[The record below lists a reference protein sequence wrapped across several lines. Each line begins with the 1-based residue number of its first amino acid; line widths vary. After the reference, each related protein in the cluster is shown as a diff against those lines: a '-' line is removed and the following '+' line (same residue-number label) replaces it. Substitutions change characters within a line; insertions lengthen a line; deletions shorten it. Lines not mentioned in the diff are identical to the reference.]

1 MGKYQFKAFH
11 GSQFLR
17 IGVVSLLLLIS
28 SGWMMAQTGI
38 TVVDS
43 KLSPIEGAN
52 ILVEGADQGG
62 VVTNAEGRA
71 ELEITEKTTVRVS
84 YVGFQTIEV
93 YVRPGRWQQVVMS
106 ESNQNLGDI
115 EVEGF
120 LEKKSILNQAGGIA
134 KIDKQE
140 FQRYGENS
148 LVQAINS
155 VPGIRFE
162 ERAGASYRV
171 SIRGSSIRSPFGVR
185 NVKVYWNDIP
195 FTEPGGNT
203 FINLL
208 DLANVSNVEIVKG
221 PAASIYGAGNGGVLK
236 LKSTDLSSLANAT
249 SLSLSTGSFGRLR
262 YTAAHNILKENSSLT
277 FKWASQQSDGYRDH
291 NEMDRKVFEFDGLFF
306 PDDRRTISTSFLFSD
321 LFYEIPG
328 GLNPDQRAE
337 NPRMSRPNSIERNAS
352 VANKLFLIKLGHEY
366 SFASGL
372 ENKTS
377 ISASF
382 NQFENPF
389 ILDYKKDNQQV
400 FALRT
405 EFTKELTIGSSKGD
419 LAFGTEYQSSF
430 FDGKNFG
437 NVNGRADT
445 IRFAD
450 ELRADLSTSFVNLAV
465 PLGETIT
472 ITGGLSYNTLTYDI
486 DRLIDK
492 INNNPQRFV
501 KKFDAVWSPRIAI
514 SKVINDKYSLHFSLS
529 NGFSPPTTTE
539 VRTNEGG
546 VNTALQGEK
555 GTNYELNFRGSPA
568 RTLSFDLALFRFQLD
583 DAITSFT
590 DFQGVQL
597 FRNAG
602 EVSQRGLELQLKNNW
617 IENAPGTLR
626 SLSSG
631 LSYTY
636 HDFEF
641 RNYVDGGDDFS
652 GNALPG
658 TAPHV
663 VNFRTDLT
671 LNNGLYANVTYHYS
685 DAIPLNDENTF
696 FSRPYNLVNL
706 RAGFNGK
713 FSDQT
718 NFEFYFGVDN
728 LFDVD
733 YSLGND
739 LNAFGRRYFQPAP
752 EINYYI
758 GLKLKFNH

>member
-1 MGKYQFKAFH
+1 MGKYRFEAFLV
-11 GSQFLR
+11 SVFLR
-17 IGVVSLLLLIS
+17 IVVFCSLLLAGTS
-28 SGWMMAQTGI
+28 AMSQTGI
-38 TVVDS
+38 TVLDS
-43 KLSPIEGAN
+43 RLNPVAGATVQ
-52 ILVEGADQGG
+52 LGLGATSGSVSDSS
-62 VVTNAEGRA
+62 GRVI
-71 ELEITEKTTVRVS
+71 LEIAQRTALFIS
-84 YVGFQTIEV
+84 HIGFQDKEIYLNTGE
-93 YVRPGRWQQVVMS
+93 WKQVILS
-106 ESNQNLGDI
+106 EKRQNLGDV

-120 LEKKSILNQAGGIA
+120 LEKTALNNQAGGISRVA
-134 KIDKQE
+134 PGE

-208 DLANVSNVEIVKG
+208 DLANVSNVEIIKG
-221 PAASIYGAGNGGVLK
+221 PAGSIYGAGNGGVLK
-236 LKSTDLSSLANAT
+236 LRSTDLSTLANAT
-249 SLSLSTGSFGRLR
+249 SLNLSVGSFGKLR
-262 YTAAHNILKENSSLT
+262 YTAGHNVLKEKSSLT

-291 NEMDRKVFEFDGLFF
+291 NEMNRKVFEFDGLFF
-306 PDDRRTISTSFLFSD
+306 PDDRRTISASFLYSD

-337 NPRMSRPNSIERNAS
+337 NPRMPRPNSIERNAS
-352 VANKLFLIKLGHEY
+352 VDNKLFLLKLGHEY

-372 ENKTS
+372 QNKTS

-389 ILDYKKDNQQV
+389 ILDFKKDNQQV

-405 EFTKELTIGSSKGD
+405 EFTTKVRIGESEGN
-419 LAFGTEYQSSF
+419 LAFGTEYQTSF

-450 ELRADLSTSFVNLAV
+450 ELRANLSTSFVNLAV
-465 PLGETIT
+465 PLGQTVT
-472 ITGGLSYNTLTYDI
+472 LTGGLSYNTLEYNI
-486 DRLIDK
+486 DRLIDHF
-492 INNNPQRFV
+492 NNNPRSFN
-501 KKFDAVWSPRIAI
+501 KKFDAVWSPRLTLSKAI
-514 SKVINDKYSLHFSLS
+514 DDKYSLHVSLS

-546 VNTALQGEK
+546 VNTAIQGEK
-555 GTNYELNFRGSPA
+555 GTNYEVNFRG
-568 RTLSFDLALFRFQLD
+568 RLEKILSFDMALFHFQLD
-583 DAITSFT
+583 DAITTFT
-590 DFQGVQL
+590 DAQGVQL

-602 EVSQRGLELQLKNNW
+602 EVSQQGLELQLKADW
-617 IENAPGTLR
+617 INSPKGALA

-641 RNYVDGGDDFS
+641 KDYIDDGDDFS

-663 VNFRTDLT
+663 LNLRTDLV
-671 LNNGLYANVTYHYS
+671 LKNGLYANATYHYS
-685 DAIPLNDENTF
+685 DAIPLNDDNTF
-696 FSRPYNLVNL
+696 FSRAYNLVNL
-706 RAGFNGK
+706 RLGLKGK

-718 NFEFYFGVDN
+718 NFELYFGVDN

-739 LNAFGRRYFQPAP
+739 LNAFGRRYFQPAS
-752 EINYYI
+752 EINYYM

>member
-1 MGKYQFKAFH
+1 MGKYQFETFL

-28 SGWMMAQTGI
+28 VGKMAAQTGV
-38 TVVDS
+38 TVLDN
-43 KLSPIEGAN
+43 KLRPVKGAN
-52 ILVEGADQGG
+52 VLVSGTSQGG
-62 VVTNAEGRA
+62 TVTDAEGRA
-71 ELEITEKTTVRVS
+71 ELTISERTLIIISHIGFKTRQA
-84 YVGFQTIEV
+84 FLN
-93 YVRPGRWQQVVMS
+93 PGEWRQVVTS
-106 ESNQNLGDI
+106 ESNENLGDV

-120 LEKKSILNQAGGIA
+120 LEKKSLSNQAGSISR
-134 KIDKQE
+134 IDPGE

-162 ERAGASYRV
+162 ERAGGSYRV

-185 NVKVYWNDIP
+185 NVKVYWNDVP

-208 DLANVSNVEIVKG
+208 DLANVSNVEIIRG
-221 PAASIYGAGNGGVLK
+221 PAGSIYGAGNGGVLK
-236 LKSTDLSSLANAT
+236 LKSTDLSALANAT
-249 SLSLSTGSFGRLR
+249 SINVSTGSFGRFR
-262 YTAAHNILKENSSLT
+262 YTAAHNVLKENSSLT

-291 NEMDRKVFEFDGLFF
+291 NEMERKVFEFDGQFF

-337 NPRMSRPNSIERNAS
+337 DPRMSRPNSIERNAS
-352 VANKLFLIKLGHEY
+352 VDNKLFLMKLGHEY
-366 SFASGL
+366 NFASGL

-405 EFTKELTIGSSKGD
+405 EFSKELNIGNSKGD

-450 ELRADLSTSFVNLAV
+450 ELRANLNTTFVNLTIPV
-465 PLGETIT
+465 GETVT

-492 INNNPQRFV
+492 INDNPQNFE
-501 KKFDAVWSPRIAI
+501 KEFDAVWSPRVAI
-514 SKVINDKYSLHFSLS
+514 SKIINDNYSLHFSLS

-546 VNTALQGEK
+546 LNTALQGEN
-555 GTNYELNFRGSPA
+555 GTNYELNFRGLLAKS
-568 RTLSFDLALFRFQLD
+568 LSFDLALFRFQLD

-597 FRNAG
+597 FRNSG

-617 IENAPGTLR
+617 IENTTGTIT

-631 LSYTY
+631 ISYTY

-641 RNYVDGGDDFS
+641 ENYVDSGDDFS

-663 VNFRTDLT
+663 VNLRTDLI
-671 LNNGLYANVTYHYS
+671 LRNGVYANVTYHYS

-713 FSDQT
+713 FSDKT

>member
-1 MGKYQFKAFH
+1 MGKYGFESFLN
-11 GSQFLR
+11 SVFLR
-17 IGVVSLLLLIS
+17 ILAFSALMLMGAWSAK
-28 SGWMMAQTGI
+28 AQTGL
-38 TVVDS
+38 TVLDNM
-43 KLSPIEGAN
+43 LRPIESAT
-52 ILVEGADQGG
+52 ILVSAEAGP
-62 VVTNAEGRA
+62 VTNGLGRV
-71 ELEITEKTTVRVS
+71 ELAITEKTRLVVS
-84 YVGFQTIEV
+84 HVGFKNKEV
-93 YVRPGRWQQVVMS
+93 YLSPGEWKQVLLTEMS
-106 ESNQNLGDI
+106 QNLGDV

-120 LEKKSILNQAGGIA
+120 LEKTSLNDQAGSVS
-134 KIDKQE
+134 KIGLGE
-140 FQRYGENS
+140 IQRYGENS

-162 ERAGASYRV
+162 ERAGASYRI

-208 DLANVSNVEIVKG
+208 DMANVSAVEIIKG
-221 PAASIYGAGNGGVLK
+221 PAASLYGAGNGGVLK
-236 LKSTDLSSLANAT
+236 LKSTDLSALANAT
-249 SLSLSTGSFGRLR
+249 SLNISAGSFGKFR
-262 YTAAHNILKENSSLT
+262 YTAAHNVLKEKSSLT
-277 FKWASQQSDGYRDH
+277 FKWASQQSGGYRDH
-291 NEMDRKVFEFDGLFF
+291 NEMDRKVLEFDGLFF
-306 PDDRRTISTSFLFSD
+306 PDEKRTISTSFLYSD

-352 VANKLFLIKLGHEY
+352 VDNKLFLTKVGHEY
-366 SFASGL
+366 SFTSGL

-405 EFTKELTIGSSKGD
+405 EFTKDIKMGKSEGR
-419 LAFGTEYQSSF
+419 LAFGTEYQTSF

-450 ELRADLSTSFVNLAV
+450 ELRASLSTSFVNMTV
-465 PLGETIT
+465 PLGKTT
-472 ITGGLSYNTLTYDI
+472 TLTGGLSYNTLKYDI
-486 DRLIDK
+486 DRLIDR
-492 INNNPQRFV
+492 INNNPQAFE
-501 KKFDAVWSPRIAI
+501 KKFDGVWSPRLAI
-514 SKVINDKYSLHFSLS
+514 SKRINDNYSLHFSLS
-529 NGFSPPTTTE
+529 QGFSPPTSTE
-539 VRTNEGG
+539 VRTNEGS
-546 VNTALQGEK
+546 VNTAIQGEK
-555 GTNYELNFRGSPA
+555 GTNYEVNFRGNLSKMI
-568 RTLSFDLALFRFQLD
+568 SFDLAVFRFNLD
-583 DAITSFT
+583 DAITTFT
-590 DFQGVQL
+590 DSQGVQL

-602 EVSQRGLELQLKNNW
+602 EVSQAGLELQLKSNW
-617 IENAPGTLR
+617 IDSQTGTL
-626 SLSSG
+626 SLLSSA

-636 HDFEF
+636 HDFKF
-641 RNYVDGGDDFS
+641 DNYVDGGDDFS

-663 VNFRTDLT
+663 LNLRTDLV
-671 LNNGLYANVTYHYS
+671 LNNGLYANLTYHYS

-696 FSRPYNLVNL
+696 SSRAYNLVNL
-706 RAGFNGK
+706 RLGFEGK
-713 FSDQT
+713 FSNGT
-718 NFEFYFGVDN
+718 NFELYFGVDN

-739 LNAFGRRYFQPAP
+739 LNAFGRRYFQHAP
-752 EINYYI
+752 EINYYV

>member
-1 MGKYQFKAFH
+1 MAQAEITVLDKNLKPVKEATVSIDASGQA
-11 GSQFLR
+11 GSITDSLGR
-17 IGVVSLLLLIS
+17 ARLDISNKSLIVVSH
-28 SGWMMAQTGI
+28 TGFQRQELY
-38 TVVDS
+38 
-43 KLSPIEGAN
+43 LSPGES
-52 ILVEGADQGG
+52 
-62 VVTNAEGRA
+62 R
-71 ELEITEKTTVRVS
+71 
-84 YVGFQTIEV
+84 
-93 YVRPGRWQQVVMS
+93 QVIMS
-106 ESNQNLGDI
+106 ELSRDLGDV

-120 LEKKSILNQAGGIA
+120 LKKTNLRRQAGSISSISPG
-134 KIDKQE
+134 E
-140 FQRYGENS
+140 FQRYNENS

-155 VPGIRFE
+155 GPGIRFE
-162 ERAGASYRV
+162 ERAGSSYRI

-208 DLANVSNVEIVKG
+208 DLANISAVEIIKG
-221 PAASIYGAGNGGVLK
+221 PAGSIYGAGNGGVLK

-249 SLSLSTGSFGRLR
+249 SLNISTGSFGRFR
-262 YTAAHNILKENSSLT
+262 YTAAHNMLNEKSSMT

-306 PDDRRTISTSFLFSD
+306 PDARRTISASFLFSD

-337 NPRMSRPNSIERNAS
+337 NPRMSRPNSIEKNAS
-352 VANKLFLIKLGHEY
+352 VNNQLFLIKLGHEY

-405 EFTKELTIGSSKGD
+405 EFTKSIKVGSSTGN
-419 LAFGTEYQSSF
+419 LAFGTEYQNSF

-450 ELRADLSTSFVNLAV
+450 ELRTQLSTSFVNLSV
-465 PLGETIT
+465 PLGETLT
-472 ITGGLSYNTLTYDI
+472 LTGGLSYNTLTYNI
-486 DRLIDK
+486 DRLIDRF
-492 INNNPQRFV
+492 NNNPQGFE
-501 KKFDAVWSPRIAI
+501 KKFDAVWSPRLAI
-514 SKVINDKYSLHFSLS
+514 SKAINDNYSLHFSLS

-546 VNTALQGEK
+546 VNTALQGER
-555 GTNYELNFRGSPA
+555 GTNYELNFRGKLA
-568 RTLSFDLALFRFQLD
+568 KTFSFDLAAFHFQLD
-583 DAITSFT
+583 DAITTFT
-590 DFQGVQL
+590 DSQGVQL

-602 EVSQRGLELQLKNNW
+602 EVAQNGLELQLRNNW
-617 IENAPGTLR
+617 IESSSGSITA
-626 SLSSG
+626 LSSG

-641 RNYVDGGDDFS
+641 KNYTDGGDDFS

-663 VNFRTDLT
+663 VNLRTDLK
-671 LNNGLYANVTYHYS
+671 LRNGIYANATYHYS

-696 FSRPYNLVNL
+696 SSRAYNLVNL
-706 RAGFNGK
+706 RAGFKGK

-752 EINYYI
+752 EINYYL